1 MNHTPPTS
9 SEIHAGDSAAPLE
22 GPLGLQPHDGER
34 SPSSSWLTDR
44 SIALRAEL
52 LYDLADSVIRATTI
66 EAVFD
71 AALDGIER
79 ALGASRSAILAFDER
94 GSMRFK
100 AWRGLSDVYRQSVE
114 GHSPWHRHAPH
125 PEAIVVPD
133 VQRDSGL
140 SPFAELFRRERIGAL
155 GFVPLV
161 GEGRL
166 IGKLMVYY
174 REPRQL
180 SDAELAMAKAIANH
194 VAAAMGR
201 FSALAEL
208 QRAVRFNE
216 IFTGMLGHD
225 LRNPLGAIMTAAQIA
240 VRRNHD
246 EQLEK
251 PLSRI
256 LSSGSRMA
264 KMIDQLLDFT
274 RVRVGVGIPI
284 EARPSDAMSIVRQVI
299 EELEDAH
306 PTWQIRVEEAAGDP
320 LGHWDPDRISQVFS
334 NLVANAVQHG
344 LVEHGVKVTVD
355 GGQPY
360 GVTVQVHNMGTI
372 PEEMVPRLFDP
383 MASASPRRE
392 KSQGLGLGLFISEQ
406 ILKAHGGSLHV
417 ETSVERGTTFSARL
431 PRDSRQGAEEP
442 AS

>member
-1 MNHTPPTS
+1 MNHTPPNNSDTHLAHG
-9 SEIHAGDSAAPLE
+9 E
-22 GPLGLQPHDGER
+22 LGELDPVDAER
-34 SPSSSWLTDR
+34 SPTSSWLTDR

-52 LYDLADSVIRATTI
+52 LYDLADSVIRATTM

-79 ALGASRSAILAFDER
+79 GLGASRSAILAFDDAGR
-94 GSMRFK
+94 MRFK
-100 AWRGLSDVYRQSVE
+100 AWRGLSETYRRNVE
-114 GHSPWHRHAPH
+114 GHSPWHRDASN

-133 VQRDSGL
+133 VQQDTSL
-140 SPFAELFRRERIGAL
+140 LPFAELFRRERIGAL

-166 IGKLMVYY
+166 IGKFMVFY

-180 SDAELAMAKAIANH
+180 SGAELAMAKAIANH

-208 QRAVRFNE
+208 QKAVRFNE

-284 EARPSDAMSIVRQVI
+284 EARPSDAMSIVQQVI
-299 EELEDAH
+299 DELEDAH
-306 PTWQIRVEEAAGDP
+306 SAWQFRVEHAAGDT
-320 LGHWDPDRISQVFS
+320 LGQWDPDRISQVFS

-344 LVEHGVKVTVD
+344 VMEHGVKVRVD
-355 GGQPY
+355 GSQPY
-360 GVTVQVHNMGTI
+360 AVTVQVHNMGAI
-372 PEEMVPRLFDP
+372 AQDMIPRLFDP
-383 MASASPRRE
+383 MAGGSPRRE
-392 KSQGLGLGLFISEQ
+392 KSQGLGLGLFISQQ
-406 ILKAHGGSLHV
+406 IVEAHGGSLHV
-417 ETSVERGTTFSARL
+417 ETSEENGTTFSARL
-431 PRDSRQGAEEP
+431 PRDSRRATEEP
-442 AS
+442 VS